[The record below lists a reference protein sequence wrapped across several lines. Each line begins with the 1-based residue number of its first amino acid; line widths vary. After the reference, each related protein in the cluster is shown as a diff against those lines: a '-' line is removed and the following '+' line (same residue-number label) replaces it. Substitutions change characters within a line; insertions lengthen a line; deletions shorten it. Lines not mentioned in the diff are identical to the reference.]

1 MTLPQLILHLGAP
14 KCGSS
19 ALQAALTKMPDM
31 TAKDGRRF
39 RYVSTLVQGTAA
51 AKVPF
56 SLTPLYGAALT
67 RVGLQSPYGYTCCP
81 NVSDAQMVERF
92 TKTLRTAHSNGV
104 AQTQTPILSNEG
116 WIYRHSE
123 FANILHS
130 LGNPPVDVVSFLRP
144 PVEWLNASYWQWGVW
159 SAPSLNAW
167 MTRANMTYSFG
178 MDLVA
183 WSKIPNVRVR
193 VYPSKP
199 DVVAH
204 FASIYDLPLKSGADT
219 NRSSPPALI
228 GFLLRN
234 RRFRPSA
241 HQPAT
246 EFVFQRWCPKLDT
259 RQPWA
264 VGSAQVLG
272 YRPIVRDTL
281 AALRSILSAE
291 DCARLFDAPRWQAEK
306 PYHDELLAGPTP
318 LDSHTD
324 LPLLWHSLHAG
335 IVRAGGQAANRPMPP
350 MDATLSQWDA
360 ALSDAMDQL
369 IICDKQVRN
378 GANAPSRG
386 RKLVD
391 GFKALW
397 RTKAESNI

>member
-1 MTLPQLILHLGAP
+1 MIQPQLILHIGAP

-31 TAKDGRRF
+31 TGQDGRRF
-39 RYVSTLVQGTAA
+39 RYVSTLVQGGTA

-67 RVGLQSPYGYTCCP
+67 HAGLQSPYGYTCCP
-81 NVSDAQMVERF
+81 NMADAQMVEKF
-92 TKTLRTAHSNGV
+92 TRTLRTAHANGK
-104 AQTQTPILSNEG
+104 AQSHIPILSNEG
-116 WIYRHSE
+116 WIYRHAN
-123 FANILHS
+123 FAKMLEL
-130 LGNPPVDVVSFLRP
+130 LGNPPVDVVTFLRP

-183 WSKIPNVRVR
+183 WSQIPNVRLR

-204 FASIYDLPLKSGADT
+204 FAGLYGLPLTSGHDS

-246 EFVFQRWCPKLDT
+246 EFIFQRWCPKLAV

-272 YRPIVRDTL
+272 YRPIVRDNL
-281 AALRSILSAE
+281 AALRSILSPQ
-291 DCARLFDAPRWQAEK
+291 DCDRLFEAPRWQAEK
-306 PYHDELLAGPTP
+306 PYHEELLVGPTL
-318 LDSHTD
+318 LDDPTD
-324 LPLLWHSLHAG
+324 LPALWDSLQAG
-335 IVRAGGQAANRPMPP
+335 IIRAGGAANRSMPP
-350 MDATLSQWDA
+350 MGAPLVQWDA
-360 ALSDAMDQL
+360 ALCGVMDQL
-369 IICDKQVRN
+369 IACDKRVRN
-378 GANAPSRG
+378 GVVSPSRG
-386 RKLVD
+386 RKIVD
-391 GFKALW
+391 GFKAFW
-397 RTKAESNI
+397 RPKADHHL